1 LFLFHIESM
10 ATIRYMHTHKLL
22 LFIAIGLI
30 HMIQGNA
37 TEQEEAVLHHVERRQ
52 GCPDGSMCRSQW
64 GYCGT
69 GGDYCGGGCTAGPCW
84 SGGGNPGGGGHSGGG
99 DSSIINE
106 QNFGCAFN
114 TIDAGTRSNRFHGLR
129 NSGWNPANK
138 EEAAVFLAHVFHE
151 TDGLKVIR
159 EYCAPGCGSH
169 YAGSW
174 CGVQGAP
181 GRLYY
186 GRGWFQLSWPC
197 NYHAAGQALGVD
209 LLNNPDLVEHQQ
221 DLAVKTA
228 VWFYNANNMAG
239 PAKQG
244 DFAAT
249 TRIING
255 ALECNGGSGYN
266 SQLNR
271 VATYRRIR
279 HCFGLGEPRIHPV
292 C

>member
-1 LFLFHIESM
+1 MFQDDSD
-10 ATIRYMHTHKLL
+10 
-22 LFIAIGLI
+22 
-30 HMIQGNA
+30 
-37 TEQEEAVLHHVERRQ
+37 EQEIDTMRNMMTRDDCASNL
-52 GCPDGSMCRSQW
+52 CKSKW

-69 GGDYCGGGCTAGPCW
+69 GPDYCGDGCSAGPC
-84 SGGGNPGGGGHSGGG
+84 SGGNGGNGNNGGGGGG
-99 DSSIINE
+99 SIITD
-106 QNFGCAFN
+106 QNFACTFN
-114 TIDAGTRSNRFHGLR
+114 TIDAGTRQSRLNGLR
-129 NSGWNPANK
+129 NSGWNPSNK
-138 EEAAVFLAHVFHE
+138 DEAAVFLAHVFHE
-151 TDGLKVIR
+151 TDGLKTIR

-181 GRLYY
+181 GKLYY

-197 NYHAAGQALGVD
+197 NYYGAGQA
-209 LLNNPDLVEHQQ
+209 
-221 DLAVKTA
+221 LAVKTA

-266 SQLNR
+266 NQMTR

-279 HCFGLGEPRIHPV
+279 YCFGMGEPNRNPV